1 MHTAPSTSLER
12 DIVELSEARAVYR
25 KVTWRLLPFLFV
37 CYVFAYLD
45 RANIGFAHLQFSRD
59 VGMSEAAFG
68 LGVGLFYAGY
78 MIFEVPSNLWLQR
91 VGVRRTLL
99 RIMVLWGVVSAG
111 TAFVHT
117 PAQFYLARVLLG
129 AAEAGFFPGVILY
142 FTYWFPAA
150 RRARITSIFMTAIC
164 VSGIVSGPLS
174 GLILDTLTGIWHFRG
189 WQWMFLLEGLPSIV
203 AGLFAYVYLTD
214 RPEQAEWLSA
224 AEKSFL
230 IDEIKHE
237 AQTKAARAHAS
248 IWVALKEPK
257 FYILTF
263 AYFSVPWASI
273 VVHIW
278 APSVIQKSG
287 VTNIWHVG
295 LFSAVPYVVGAA
307 AMYLLGRNSDRMLE
321 RRWHFMVSCVLA
333 AVGVALLPLA
343 ANSLGLLMI
352 LLCVATA
359 GYLGMLSLFWTIPP
373 AYLSTTVAASGIG
386 LISTL
391 GQLGGIS
398 APTVIGYASTHFGS
412 NEMGLFA
419 VAIVSILGG
428 LAIVL
433 GIPARISSRNASK
446 GAESSRVT
454 A

>member
-237 AQTKAARAHAS
+237 AQTKA
-248 IWVALKEPK
+248 PK

-307 AMYLLGRNSDRMLE
+307 AMYLLGRSSDRMLE

-343 ANSLGLLMI
+343 ANSLGLLQATWACCRCSGRFHRPI
-352 LLCVATA
+352 CRPPLRRAASALLVRSGNWA
-359 GYLGMLSLFWTIPP
+359 GYRHRPSLATRPR
-373 AYLSTTVAASGIG
+373 
-386 LISTL
+386 
-391 GQLGGIS
+391 IS
-398 APTVIGYASTHFGS
+398 AATKWD
-412 NEMGLFA
+412 
-419 VAIVSILGG
+419 
-428 LAIVL
+428 
-433 GIPARISSRNASK
+433 SSRSQSCPFSVDWRLCSASRLPRLTS
-446 GAESSRVT
+446 ASRRSSPLRRESRLATPVREPKVR

>member
-1 MHTAPSTSLER
+1 MHTAPSTSLEP
-12 DIVELSEARAVYR
+12 DIVEPSDARAVYR
-25 KVTWRLLPFLFV
+25 KVTWRLLPFLFI

-45 RANIGFAHLQFSRD
+45 RANIGFAHLQFAHD

-78 MIFEVPSNLWLQR
+78 MILEVPSNLWLQR
-91 VGVRRTLL
+91 VGIRRTLL
-99 RIMVLWGVVSAG
+99 RIMVLWGIVSAG

-117 PAQFYLARVLLG
+117 PGQFYLARVLLG
-129 AAEAGFFPGVILY
+129 AAEAGFFPGVVLY

-174 GLILDTLTGIWHFRG
+174 GLILHSLTDVWHFHG
-189 WQWMFLLEGLPSIV
+189 WQWMFLLEGLPSIL
-203 AGLFAYVYLTD
+203 AGLCAYVYLTD
-214 RPEQAEWLSA
+214 RPEQAEWLSV
-224 AEKSFL
+224 AEKRIL
-230 IDEIKHE
+230 TDELKRE
-237 AQTKAARAHAS
+237 AQTKSVRAHAS

-278 APSVIQKSG
+278 APSVIQKIG
-287 VTNIWHVG
+287 VTNTWHIG
-295 LFSAVPYVVGAA
+295 LLSAVPYVVGAA
-307 AMYLLGRNSDRMLE
+307 AMYGLGRSSDRLFE
-321 RRWHFMVSCVLA
+321 RRWHFMLSCVLA
-333 AVGVALLPLA
+333 AAGVALLPLA
-343 ANSLGLLMI
+343 ANSLALLMI

-373 AYLSTTVAASGIG
+373 AYLSSTVAASGIG

-391 GQLGGIS
+391 GQLGGIT
-398 APTVIGYASTHFGS
+398 APTVIGFASTHFGS
-412 NEMGLFA
+412 NDIGLYA

-428 LAIVL
+428 LAIVI
-433 GIPARISSRNASK
+433 GIPAASIN
-446 GAESSRVT
+446 ER
-454 A
+454 